1 MLKSFY
7 KIKLKTIIEKGYFNY
22 LMLPP
27 VANNRLSGLN
37 AIQFTCYI
45 EIKIDLFNVKKLFN

>member
-7 KIKLKTIIEKGYFNY
+7 KIKLKTIIEKGYFIY

-37 AIQFTCYI
+37 AIQFTCYF